1 MSQFNVKIGFQL
13 EFNFAP
19 HVPSN
24 LSILIL
30 AKIQNWPSNFHLF
43 SFQSSNFQFCQ
54 FSPLTF
60 NFCQFKA
67 LLQTCYC
74 CQNDTV
80 LNFFFNSELK
90 EKSGKKEKR
99 KEKKKR
105 KH

>member
-30 AKIQNWPSNFHLF
+30 AKIQTDPLTFTFFH
-43 SFQSSNFQFCQ
+43 

-60 NFCQFKA
+60 SF
-67 LLQTCYC
+67 
-74 CQNDTV
+74 V
-80 LNFFFNSELK
+80 NSVF
-90 EKSGKKEKR
+90 
-99 KEKKKR
+99 
-105 KH
+105 